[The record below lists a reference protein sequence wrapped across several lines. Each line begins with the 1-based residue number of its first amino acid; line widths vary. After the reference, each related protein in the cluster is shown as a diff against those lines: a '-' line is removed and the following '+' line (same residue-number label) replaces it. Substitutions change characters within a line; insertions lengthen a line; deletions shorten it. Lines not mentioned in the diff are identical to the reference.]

1 MTSKEKYELK
11 KHLKAAAAI
20 IYANTPID
28 RLQDFESL
36 ELELRDQLQVHV
48 QPEFGDFFWQAVQA
62 QQQGGKELSKPV

>member
-20 IYANTPID
+20 IYANTPIE

-48 QPEFGDFFWQAVQA
+48 QPEFGDFFWQAVRA
-62 QQQGGKELSKPV
+62 QQQVGKELSKPV

>member
-11 KHLKAAAAI
+11 KYLQAAAAI

-36 ELELRDQLQVHV
+36 ELELRDQLQAHV
-48 QPEFGDFFWQAVQA
+48 QPVFGDFFWQAVRA
-62 QQQGGKELSKPV
+62 QQQGEKDLSKPV